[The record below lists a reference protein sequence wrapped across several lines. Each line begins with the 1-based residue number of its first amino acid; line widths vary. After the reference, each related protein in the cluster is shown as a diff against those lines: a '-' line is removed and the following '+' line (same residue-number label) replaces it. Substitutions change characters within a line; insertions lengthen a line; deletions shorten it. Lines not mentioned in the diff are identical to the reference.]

1 MNANINKINALTAE
15 AVSIAAERKAG
26 QAGNKATGD
35 KLADKLREL
44 AAATAAVDPVLADT
58 VSLKFYAASLLQ
70 GVPKGTAG
78 NYRQAIVG
86 YVGMLADGK
95 SIATGGGTDGTKPV
109 AVPAAKDYAER
120 RAMDERQRADA
131 DALAERL
138 NEAGEYAKRLK
149 YAARSAES
157 WEAFQRKYSPESW
170 EAEPDAVKV
179 TKAEKLRQEAAAIAA
194 AADTELSLAI
204 GDDSTP
210 EDGEDADADAAEDAA
225 EAPALR
231 AVNE

>member
-1 MNANINKINALTAE
+1 MNANIQKINTLTAE
-15 AVSIAAERKAG
+15 AVAIAADRKAG
-26 QAGNKATGD
+26 QTGNKAAGD

-44 AAATAAVDPVLADT
+44 AAATAEASPELADT
-58 VSLKFYAASLLQ
+58 VSRKFYAASLLQ

-78 NYRQAIVG
+78 NYRLAIVG

-95 SIATGGGTDGTKPV
+95 SISTGGGTDGSKPV
-109 AVPAAKDYAER
+109 PVPAAKDYAER

-138 NEAGEYAKRLK
+138 NEAAEYAKRLK
-149 YAARSAES
+149 YAARTQES
-157 WEAFQRKYSPESW
+157 WEAFQQTYTPDAW

-179 TKAEKLRQEAAAIAA
+179 TRAEKLRQEAAAIAA

-204 GDDSTP
+204 GEDATP
-210 EDGEDADADAAEDAA
+210 EDGEDVDANAA